1 VRERARRNSAERTVS
16 AAQRGLIIFLI
27 GLGVVLGVFVAGHWW
42 SGEPQNIVAA
52 AIGGPFA
59 LTDQTGVVRHD
70 SDFRGKLMLIYF
82 GYTYCPDAC
91 PAALT
96 VMTSALD
103 ELGDAAKDVQP
114 IFITVDPERDT
125 VVQMKSYASNFH
137 PRLLALTGSAE
148 QTIAAARAYRI
159 YFEKVKPEGSS
170 EYLVDHSS
178 LTFLMGRDGK
188 FLTYFGPEATA
199 DQMAAAIKKHL

>member
-1 VRERARRNSAERTVS
+1 VS
-16 AAQRGLIIFLI
+16 AAERGLIIFLI

-59 LTDQTGVVRHD
+59 LTDQNGVVRHD

-148 QTIAAARAYRI
+148 QTTAAARAYRI

-170 EYLVDHSS
+170 DYLVDHSS

-188 FLTYFGPEATA
+188 FLTYFGPEVTA
-199 DQMAAAIKKHL
+199 DQMAAAIKKYL

>member
-1 VRERARRNSAERTVS
+1 MWGRAQRTSAERSVS
-16 AAQRGLIIFLI
+16 AAERGLIIFLI

-59 LTDQTGVVRHD
+59 LTDQNGVVRHD

-103 ELGDAAKDVQP
+103 ELGNAAKDVQP

-148 QTIAAARAYRI
+148 KTTAAARAYRI

-170 EYLVDHSS
+170 DYLVDHSS

-188 FLTYFGPEATA
+188 FLTYFGPEVTA
-199 DQMAAAIKKHL
+199 DQMAAAIKKYL

>member
-1 VRERARRNSAERTVS
+1 MS
-16 AAQRGLIIFLI
+16 AAQRGLIIFLV

-42 SGEPQNIVAA
+42 GGEPQNFVATS
-52 AIGGPFA
+52 IGGPFA
-59 LTDQTGVVRHD
+59 LTDQNGAVRHD

-103 ELGDAAKDVQP
+103 ELGDTAKDVQP

-125 VVQMKSYASNFH
+125 VAQMKSYASNFH
-137 PRLLALTGSAE
+137 PRLLALTGSVAE
-148 QTIAAARAYRI
+148 TTAAARAYRI

-170 EYLVDHSS
+170 DYLVDHSS

-188 FLTYFGPEATA
+188 FLTYFGPEVTA
-199 DQMAAAIKKHL
+199 DQMAAAIKKYL

>member
-1 VRERARRNSAERTVS
+1 MST
-16 AAQRGLIIFLI
+16 AQRGLLIFLI

-42 SGEPQNIVAA
+42 SSEPQNFVAA
-52 AIGGPFA
+52 AVGGPFT
-59 LTDQTGVVRHD
+59 LTDQNGVVRHD
-70 SDFRGKLMLIYF
+70 TDFRGKLMLIYF

-103 ELGDAAKDVQP
+103 ELGETAKEVQP

-125 VVQMKSYASNFH
+125 VAQMKSYASNFH
-137 PRLLALTGSAE
+137 PRLLALTGGVAE
-148 QTIAAARAYRI
+148 TTAAARAYRI
-159 YFEKVKPEGSS
+159 YFQKVKPEGGGD
-170 EYLVDHSS
+170 YLVDHSS

-188 FLTYFGPEATA
+188 FLTYFGPDVTA
-199 DQMAAAIKKHL
+199 DQMAAAIKKYL

>member
-1 VRERARRNSAERTVS
+1 MS

-27 GLGVVLGVFVAGHWW
+27 GLGVVLGAIVVGHWW
-42 SGEPQNIVAA
+42 GGEPQNFVAA
-52 AIGGPFA
+52 SVGGPFT
-59 LTDQTGVVRHD
+59 LTDQNGVVRHD
-70 SDFRGKLMLIYF
+70 TDFRGKLMLIYF

-103 ELGDAAKDVQP
+103 ELGNTAKDVQP

-125 VVQMKSYASNFH
+125 VAQMKAYASNFH
-137 PRLLALTGSAE
+137 PRLLALTGSVEETA
-148 QTIAAARAYRI
+148 AAARAYRI
-159 YFEKVKPEGSS
+159 YFEKVKPEGGGD
-170 EYLVDHSS
+170 YLVDHSS

-199 DQMAAAIKKHL
+199 DQMAATLKKYL

>member
-1 VRERARRNSAERTVS
+1 MS

-42 SGEPQNIVAA
+42 GSEPSGLVTAS
-52 AIGGPFA
+52 IGGPFA
-59 LTDQTGVVRHD
+59 LTDQNGVVRHD

-125 VVQMKSYASNFH
+125 VAQMKAYASNFH
-137 PRLLALTGSAE
+137 PRLLALTGSVE
-148 QTIAAARAYRI
+148 ETTSAARAYRI
-159 YFEKVKPEGSS
+159 YFEKVKPQGSS
-170 EYLVDHSS
+170 DYLVDHSS

-188 FLTYFGPEATA
+188 FLTYFGPEVTA
-199 DQMAAAIKKHL
+199 DQMAAAIKKYL

>member
-1 VRERARRNSAERTVS
+1 MS
-16 AAQRGLIIFLI
+16 AAERGLIIFLI

-59 LTDQTGVVRHD
+59 LTDQNGVVRHD

-148 QTIAAARAYRI
+148 QTAAAARAYRI

-170 EYLVDHSS
+170 DYLVDHSS

-188 FLTYFGPEATA
+188 FLTYFGPEVTA
-199 DQMAAAIKKHL
+199 DQMAAAIKKYL

>member
-1 VRERARRNSAERTVS
+1 MS
-16 AAQRGLIIFLI
+16 AAQRGFVIFLI
-27 GLGVVLGVFVAGHWW
+27 GLGVVLGAFIAGHWW
-42 SGEPQNIVAA
+42 SRAPENFVAA
-52 AIGGPFA
+52 SIGGPFA
-59 LTDQTGVVRHD
+59 LTDQNGVVRHD

-103 ELGDAAKDVQP
+103 ELGETAKDVQP

-125 VVQMKSYASNFH
+125 VAQMKSYASNFH
-137 PRLLALTGSAE
+137 PRLLALTGSVAE
-148 QTIAAARAYRI
+148 TTASAHAYRVF
-159 YFEKVKPEGSS
+159 FEKVKPEGSS
-170 EYLVDHSS
+170 DYLVDHSS

-188 FLTYFGPEATA
+188 FLTYFGPEVTA
-199 DQMAAAIKKHL
+199 DQMAATIKKYL

>member
-1 VRERARRNSAERTVS
+1 VS
-16 AAQRGLIIFLI
+16 AAQRGLLIFLV

-42 SGEPQNIVAA
+42 SGEPQNFISA

-59 LTDQTGVVRHD
+59 LTDQNGVVRHD

-125 VVQMKSYASNFH
+125 VAQMKSYASNFH
-137 PRLLALTGSAE
+137 PRLLALTGSVE
-148 QTIAAARAYRI
+148 ETNAAARAYRI
-159 YFEKVKPEGSS
+159 YFEKVKPQGGGD
-170 EYLVDHSS
+170 YLVDHSS

-188 FLTYFGPEATA
+188 FLTYFGPEVTA
-199 DQMAAAIKKHL
+199 DQMAAVIKKYL

>member
-1 VRERARRNSAERTVS
+1 MS

-42 SGEPQNIVAA
+42 NREPQNFVAA
-52 AIGGPFA
+52 AIGGPFT
-59 LTDQTGVVRHD
+59 LTDQNGVVRRG
-70 SDFRGKLMLIYF
+70 SDFHGKLMLIYF

-103 ELGDAAKDVQP
+103 EVGEVATDVQP

-125 VVQMKSYASNFH
+125 VAQMKSYASNFD
-137 PRLLALTGSAE
+137 PRLLALTGSVAE
-148 QTIAAARAYRI
+148 TTAAARAYRI
-159 YFEKVKPEGSS
+159 YFEKVRPEGAGD
-170 EYLVDHSS
+170 YLVDHSS

-188 FLTYFGPEATA
+188 FLTYFGPEVTA
-199 DQMAAAIKKHL
+199 DQMAVAIKKYL

>member
-1 VRERARRNSAERTVS
+1 VS
-16 AAQRGLIIFLI
+16 AAERGLIIFLI

-59 LTDQTGVVRHD
+59 LTDQNGVVRHD

-148 QTIAAARAYRI
+148 QTAAAARAYRI

-170 EYLVDHSS
+170 DYLVDHSS

-188 FLTYFGPEATA
+188 FLTYFGPEVTA
-199 DQMAAAIKKHL
+199 DQMAAAIKKYL

>member
-1 VRERARRNSAERTVS
+1 MS
-16 AAQRGLIIFLI
+16 AAQRGLIIFLV

-42 SGEPQNIVAA
+42 SGEPQNFVAA

-59 LTDQTGVVRHD
+59 LTDQNGVVRHD
-70 SDFRGKLMLIYF
+70 GDFRGKLMLIYF

-125 VVQMKSYASNFH
+125 VAQMKSYASNFH
-137 PRLLALTGSAE
+137 PRLLALTGSVE
-148 QTIAAARAYRI
+148 ETNAAARAYRI
-159 YFEKVKPEGSS
+159 YFEKVKPQGGSD
-170 EYLVDHSS
+170 YLVDHSS
-178 LTFLMGRDGK
+178 LIFLMGRDGK
-188 FLTYFGPEATA
+188 FLTYFGPEVTA
-199 DQMAAAIKKHL
+199 DQMAAVIKKYL

>member
-1 VRERARRNSAERTVS
+1 MSAG
-16 AAQRGLIIFLI
+16 QRGLIIFLI
-27 GLGVVLGVFVAGHWW
+27 GLGAVLGVFISGHWW
-42 SGEPQNIVAA
+42 GGEPQRFVAA

-59 LTDQTGVVRHD
+59 LTDQNGVVRHD
-70 SDFRGKLMLIYF
+70 TDFRGQLMLIYF

-91 PAALT
+91 PAELT

-148 QTIAAARAYRI
+148 QTTAAARAYRI

-170 EYLVDHSS
+170 DYLVDHSS

-188 FLTYFGPEATA
+188 FLTYFGPEVTA
-199 DQMAAAIKKHL
+199 DQMAAAIKKYL